1 MPRRILKRK
10 KTGSAAKG
18 NSRPSEGQPFRVV
31 FIRMSGPL
39 RDPTVRVLVV
49 ETAGAR
55 AVYEGMEPWSKCK
68 DWMKQLRGITNPK
81 DKLAEVC
88 KTFKRMQFATIQ
100 EAQASLKDL
109 ESLGLR
115 RADR

>member
-1 MPRRILKRK
+1 MPRRTLKRK
-10 KTGSAAKG
+10 KPGSAAKG
-18 NSRPSEGQPFRVV
+18 KSRPSEGQPFRVV
-31 FIRMSGPL
+31 SIRMSGPL

-49 ETAGAR
+49 GTTGAR

-68 DWMKQLRGITNPK
+68 DWMKQLRGITNPEA
-81 DKLAEVC
+81 KLAKVC
-88 KTFKRMQFATIQ
+88 KTFQRMQFATIQ